1 MKVYEQSNGKE
12 MKIYTVITL
21 IMGAFLL
28 EQGNSAAKD
37 RSSSNPQKERIVFV
51 YVHGFGEFKEV
62 VPFEAKMRKFLQRLP
77 LKSRVFTYRWD
88 WMRVDLTKVVHL
100 WTQAKIKADLRA
112 KDFMDEVV
120 MKLEAEGTPYVIVA
134 YSTGAR
140 VLAKSLNHG
149 KSTLKSLRGIYFLGA
164 ALPHTFRLNRTILP
178 EGMQIV
184 NYYSPYFD
192 DILKIPFYNA
202 EGVKAG
208 GEVGFDDTD
217 GFQNYRTVC
226 THLHKGGPIQR
237 DYSDLAPAI
246 AYLSLFKEGIFLEGE
261 PANFNLEMP
270 VAAGSLHWNDL
281 LRVETPEHDILIQQ
295 NVNTNHYRAVAID
308 GEEKRS
314 RKAWGRNLHSVLK
327 KVGLFPAS
335 KQKIKQLFTES
346 SK

>member
-1 MKVYEQSNGKE
+1 
-12 MKIYTVITL
+12 MKIYTGITL
-21 IMGAFLL
+21 LMSILLMGQVSSEA
-28 EQGNSAAKD
+28 ED
-37 RSSSNPQKERIVFV
+37 RSSPNSQKEKIVFV
-51 YVHGFGEFKEV
+51 YVHGFGEFKKV

-77 LKSRVFTYRWD
+77 LQSRVFTYRWD
-88 WMRVDLTKVVHL
+88 WMKVDLTKVVHQ
-100 WTQAKIKADLRA
+100 WTQAKITADQRA
-112 KDFMDEVV
+112 KSFMDEVV
-120 MKLEAEGTPYVIVA
+120 MTLEAEGTPYVIVA

-149 KSTLKSLRGIYFLGA
+149 TSKLTSLRGIYFLGA

-178 EGMQIV
+178 EGMRIV

-208 GEVGFDDTD
+208 GEIGFDDTNS
-217 GFQNYRTVC
+217 FQNYRTVC

-246 AYLSLFKEGIFLEGE
+246 AYLSLFKEGISLKGE

-295 NVNTNHYRAVAID
+295 NVNTDHYRAVVID
-308 GEEKRS
+308 GEGKRT
-314 RKAWGRNLHSVLK
+314 RKAWSKNLHAVLE
-327 KVGLFPAS
+327 KVGLFPAPY
-335 KQKIKQLFTES
+335 QQRITPIQD
-346 SK
+346 